1 MSMYIIHVIYVL
13 GGIYILPAKEKQSD
27 MHALASLLGRAV
39 VAGYLLSDP
48 CQSKPDNEHIVL
60 K

>member
-1 MSMYIIHVIYVL
+1 
-13 GGIYILPAKEKQSD
+13 

-48 CQSKPDNEHIVL
+48 CQSKPDNEHIGMIYEIKCRSWKVHGHMEPEITL
-60 K
+60 PNLP